1 MVIFTFFSVFVFL
14 AGIGHKRSRGSWQR
28 VDAPQHTDPFFY
40 SCAGARETAQSSPT
54 ARAPTRASLTVAPT
68 VASTVASTVANRQQ
82 APVRAGEGR
91 GGRGGGGGGER
102 GVAGGSAV
110 APIPVVVCLCVDV

>member
-1 MVIFTFFSVFVFL
+1 MVIFTFFSVCVVL

-28 VDAPQHTDPFFY
+28 VDVPQHTDPFFY
-40 SCAGARETAQSSPT
+40 SCAGAREVAQPPA

-82 APVRAGEGR
+82 APPRAERVSRAAAAR
-91 GGRGGGGGGER
+91 GGGCGRGGG
-102 GVAGGSAV
+102 VAGGGAV
-110 APIPVVVCLCVDV
+110 APIPVVVFFYV